1 MLVARAPCGEK
12 RKALLDAATEA
23 IASAG
28 IGASTAM
35 IARGAG
41 VAEGTLFRYF
51 ATKDV
56 LLNALYLHLKV
67 EFGRSILE
75 QPDRPAD
82 SKGLTRYIWDRLI
95 DWGLAHPVAH
105 QAMRQL
111 AISDKITEETEQQ
124 VNDSNPELH
133 QMCEKSILPLFLS
146 PPFRRFGDTIF
157 FAMAETTM
165 EFATREPARTEE
177 FKTVGYEAMWRAL
190 GRQDV

>member
-1 MLVARAPCGEK
+1 MLVARPRSEDK
-12 RKALLDAATEA
+12 RIALLDAATKA
-23 IASAG
+23 IAHAG
-28 IGASTAM
+28 IGASTAI
-35 IARGAG
+35 IAREAG

-56 LLNALYLHLKV
+56 LLNALYLHLKIG
-67 EFGRSILE
+67 FCHSILE

-95 DWGLAHPVAH
+95 DWGLANPVAH

-124 VNDSNPELH
+124 VNDSHPELH

-165 EFATREPARTEE
+165 EFATREPERTEE
-177 FKTVGYEAMWRAL
+177 FKTVGYEAMSRAL
-190 GRQDV
+190 CRQDV